1 MSGGLKLKRSQYIAG
16 LHFGLLLALGER
28 ECKLMIYF
36 LGSSGVEKT
45 GKSTYINQED
55 CLKMT
60 GMKLNTFRLGVNSL
74 INLGLVSRWHNQQG
88 NKVFYSLNE
97 DIYEDLITILSLTND
112 LKELNLFCQ
121 KTFRKGRSINSITDD
136 ERQSLAFSRIS
147 SRNKYSYLLVDKSSG

>member
-1 MSGGLKLKRSQYIAG
+1 MPEGLKLKRSQCIAG
-16 LHFGLLLALGER
+16 LHFGLLLALDER

-36 LGSSGVEKT
+36 LGSSGVEKI

-60 GMKLNTFRLGVNSL
+60 GMKLNAFRLGINSL
-74 INLGLVSRWHNQQG
+74 INLGLVNRWHNQQG

-112 LKELNLFCQ
+112 LKVLDLFCQ

-136 ERQSLAFSRIS
+136 ERRTLASTRIPL
-147 SRNKYSYLLVDKSSG
+147 RNNFSYLLADKTKK

>member
-1 MSGGLKLKRSQYIAG
+1 MVEGLKLKRSQCISG
-16 LHFGLLLALGER
+16 LHFGLLLALDER

-36 LGSSGVEKT
+36 LGSNGVEKV

-60 GMKLNTFRLGVNSL
+60 GMKLNTFRLGINGL
-74 INLGLVSRWHNQQG
+74 INLGLVNRWHNQQG

-97 DIYEDLITILSLTND
+97 DVYEDLIAILSLTND

-121 KTFRKGRSINSITDD
+121 KTFRQGRSINSITDD
-136 ERQSLAFSRIS
+136 ERRSLVLSRIP
-147 SRNKYSYLLVDKSSG
+147 SRNNFLYLLADKPER